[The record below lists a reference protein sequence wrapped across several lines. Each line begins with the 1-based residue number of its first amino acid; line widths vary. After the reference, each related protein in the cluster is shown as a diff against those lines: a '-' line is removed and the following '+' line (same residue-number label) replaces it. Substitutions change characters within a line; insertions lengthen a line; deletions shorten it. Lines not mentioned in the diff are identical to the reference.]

1 MWSQPAPS
9 ARRRLVRS
17 AWRLAARAEA
27 ALLQAGE
34 SWEVG
39 RLYEQAAGRDLE
51 LGGEVEDSLDPG
63 GRK

>member
-17 AWRLAARAEA
+17 AWRLAAEA

-39 RLYEQAAGRDLE
+39 RLYEQAAGRDLK
-51 LGGEVEDSLDPG
+51 LGEAAEDSLDPG